1 MNPQRGNLAEVSG
14 CTRVGTL
21 EKTDLAGEKAWFIL
35 QRFGS
40 SKQMI
45 SLKKRITTSR
55 TKFTHCVAS
64 LPQDVACRLL
74 DLVRAPPVEPDEALR
89 RRHNSDVFPE
99 CFPEVPDFAEFVFIV
114 PPTQMD
120 NMLILLPKEEKPGA
134 RGGRAAGHPPL
145 VGPLLVTKQ
154 KV

>member
-1 MNPQRGNLAEVSG
+1 
-14 CTRVGTL
+14 
-21 EKTDLAGEKAWFIL
+21 
-35 QRFGS
+35 
-40 SKQMI
+40 MI

-134 RGGRAAGHPPL
+134 RGGRAAGRPPL